1 MLSML
6 AQIAPIPG
14 FNEPF
19 SSLSH
24 YLGAAVFAVLG
35 VVLIARGRGDRVRVA
50 ALSVYVFTL
59 LFMLSMS
66 GTFHL
71 VRRGTVAHEVIGRL
85 DYASIFL
92 LIAGTF
98 TPPHAIL
105 FRGWGRWGAI
115 ALIWTIAVVGVTF
128 KAIFYQQFTHGISVV
143 IFIAMGWIGAF
154 GGAVAW
160 RRYGFEFV
168 KPLFAGALAY
178 TIGALFEVMGTIL
191 VRFPA
196 VDEWY
201 EEVAQQWLFWPGV
214 IESHEIWHVAVLLGA
229 AFHWAFIYQFADGS
243 APPVIDRASKHR
255 PAEQVT
261 SQATAARPA
270 ETASREL

>member
-1 MLSML
+1 MF
-6 AQIAPIPG
+6 AQIVTIPG

-24 YLGAAVFAVLG
+24 YLGGLVFAVLG
-35 VVLIARGRGDRVRVA
+35 AVLIARGRGDRLRVA
-50 ALSVYVFTL
+50 ALTLYVLTL

-71 VRRGTVAHEVIGRL
+71 VRRGTMTHDVIGRL

-92 LIAGTF
+92 LIAGSF

-115 ALIWTIAVVGVTF
+115 ALIWSIAVVGVTF
-128 KAIFYQQFTHGISVV
+128 KTIFFEQFTHGISVA
-143 IFIAMGWIGAF
+143 IYIAMGWIGAF
-154 GGAVAW
+154 GGVVAW

-178 TIGALFEVMGTIL
+178 TIGALFEVMGTYL
-191 VRFPA
+191 T
-196 VDEWY
+196 
-201 EEVAQQWLFWPGV
+201 LWPGV

-243 APPVIDRASKHR
+243 VPPVIDRSSTSGRTKH
-255 PAEQVT
+255 PSSPHKPPT
-261 SQATAARPA
+261 ATATRSA
-270 ETASREL
+270 